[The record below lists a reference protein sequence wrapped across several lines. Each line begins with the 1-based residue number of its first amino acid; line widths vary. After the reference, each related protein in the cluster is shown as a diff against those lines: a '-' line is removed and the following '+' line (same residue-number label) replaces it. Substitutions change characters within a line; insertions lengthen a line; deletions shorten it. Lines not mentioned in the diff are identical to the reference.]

1 VFYGAVQFF
10 SNFWTIMMY
19 AVLGTLVSTFI
30 VGFLTFWL
38 GKMGAI
44 DIDRHNP
51 MEALIFGSLISAV
64 DPVATL
70 SIIGYGKEIENGRQF
85 CEDQIFR
92 APGSHGVGLKPMP
105 GWHYTMT
112 DELGGWCGAYVC
124 RSPELNCNPL
134 LYSLVFGESVLND
147 AVSIVLFR
155 TFSQVRG
162 PTHSPS
168 IMQIP
173 SP

>member
-1 VFYGAVQFF
+1 
-10 SNFWTIMMY
+10 
-19 AVLGTLVSTFI
+19 
-30 VGFLTFWL
+30 
-38 GKMGAI
+38 
-44 DIDRHNP
+44 
-51 MEALIFGSLISAV
+51 
-64 DPVATL
+64 
-70 SIIGYGKEIENGRQF
+70 
-85 CEDQIFR
+85 
-92 APGSHGVGLKPMP
+92 MP

-112 DELGGWCGAYVC
+112 DEMGGWRGAYVC

-162 PTHSPS
+162 PAHSPS

>member
-1 VFYGAVQFF
+1 
-10 SNFWTIMMY
+10 MMY

-70 SIIGYGKEIENGRQF
+70 SIIGYGQEIEKCRQC
-85 CEDQIFR
+85 CENWIFR
-92 APGSHGVGLKPMP
+92 ALGS
-105 GWHYTMT
+105 
-112 DELGGWCGAYVC
+112 
-124 RSPELNCNPL
+124 R
-134 LYSLVFGESVLND
+134 LVW
-147 AVSIVLFR
+147 A
-155 TFSQVRG
+155 
-162 PTHSPS
+162 
-168 IMQIP
+168 
-173 SP
+173 